1 MTTTDHFA
9 VGRSVIRALW
19 AFRVG
24 WWPAQTCR
32 GFQPMI
38 DDELPHVANLFYA
51 AGSVS
56 FREVDISATGLGETR
71 EEAIALRNAEF
82 AERRSFVLGPE
93 VRCIAQDGQLPPG
106 VWSSATLPV
115 DRANET
121 EYLAARSLGS
131 GAVTWFPVR
140 MISVGSRLADVVAE
154 GTAAGSDGEM
164 ATLNAVREA
173 IERHAARQWWLGLR
187 APAPPSATALEH
199 FNCLQRQWRRHTPR
213 RTELLDITPAFGVPV
228 FAAWSCRED
237 GRALCFGLACHPKED
252 QAVRVALKE
261 LYQMEFGLDVAAYRQ
276 RKGVQPAER
285 EQRMLERAGALTVDD
300 CIALLSPGR
309 DPARPVEAGEP
320 VTSTQLAAHLDRF
333 GIALHAIDLPPT
345 DARYQVVHAF
355 SADLRL
361 PHPPTTTQGKLD
373 RTMPCWT
380 GWDLYW

>member
-1 MTTTDHFA
+1 
-9 VGRSVIRALW
+9 
-19 AFRVG
+19 
-24 WWPAQTCR
+24 
-32 GFQPMI
+32 MI
-38 DDELPHVANLFYA
+38 DDELPHISDLYYA

-56 FREVDISATGLGETR
+56 FRGVDISATGLGETR

-93 VRCIAQDGQLPPG
+93 VRCIAQDGQLPPD
-106 VWSSATLPV
+106 VWSSAIPPAGRTE
-115 DRANET
+115 ET

-131 GAVTWFPVR
+131 GAVTWFPTR
-140 MISVGSRLADVVAE
+140 MISAASRPADVVAE
-154 GTAAGSDGEM
+154 GTAAGIDREM
-164 ATLNAVREA
+164 ATLNAAREA
-173 IERHAARQWWLGLR
+173 IERHAARHWWLGLR
-187 APAPPSATALEH
+187 APAVPSATAVEH
-199 FNCLQRQWRRHTPR
+199 FNCLQRRWRRHTPR

-228 FAAWSCRED
+228 FAAWSCRKH

-252 QAVRVALKE
+252 HAVRAALKE

-276 RKGVQPAER
+276 QKGMQPAER

-300 CIALLSPGR
+300 CSALLTPDR
-309 DPARPVEAGEP
+309 DPARPIEVGQPA
-320 VTSTQLAAHLDRF
+320 TSTQLAAHLDRF

-345 DARYQVVHAF
+345 DVRYQVVHAF

-361 PHPPTTTQGKLD
+361 PHPPATTQGKLH